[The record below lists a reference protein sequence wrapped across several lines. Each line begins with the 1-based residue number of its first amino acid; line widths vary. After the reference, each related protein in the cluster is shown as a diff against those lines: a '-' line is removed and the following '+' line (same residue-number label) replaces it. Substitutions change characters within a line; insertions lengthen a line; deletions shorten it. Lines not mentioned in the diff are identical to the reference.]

1 MWCLV
6 LRARNFITDRRGSYI
21 IINMSI
27 EFFSYAFVLVEILLS
42 VRKKNSY
49 FNIFRNFA
57 SVIWGIAEKSSLRFQ
72 SVSGVFEAP
81 CFAKVHTS

>member
-42 VRKKNSY
+42 VRKKIVIP
-49 FNIFRNFA
+49 IFLEILLVSF
-57 SVIWGIAEKSSLRFQ
+57 GGLQKSQ
-72 SVSGVFEAP
+72 V
-81 CFAKVHTS
+81 